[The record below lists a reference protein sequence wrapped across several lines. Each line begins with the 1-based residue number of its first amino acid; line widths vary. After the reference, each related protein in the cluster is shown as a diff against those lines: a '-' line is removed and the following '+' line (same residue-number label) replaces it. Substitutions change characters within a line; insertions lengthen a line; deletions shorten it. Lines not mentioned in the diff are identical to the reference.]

1 MENKIK
7 TDFEKAFKNFPLK
20 EELDFKKNNLENFIK
35 KGFPGKKMESWKFS
49 DLNQIINKNLGELNF
64 YTDPTQK
71 NLIDKSAIIKNFEH
85 NKIVFINGKIEEIDF
100 NFEEKDKIQVSKGLS
115 NQINSFKIKTLPL

>member
-35 KGFPGKKMESWKFS
+35 KGSS
-49 DLNQIINKNLGELNF
+49 Q
-64 YTDPTQK
+64 
-71 NLIDKSAIIKNFEH
+71 
-85 NKIVFINGKIEEIDF
+85 
-100 NFEEKDKIQVSKGLS
+100 
-115 NQINSFKIKTLPL
+115 